1 MKALIS
7 YIRKYTEVKP
17 ESIIEWHFYQ
27 EFGINESI
35 YDINEKYGVYNG
47 QVDFVVQ
54 IADYIEKNLFLTS
67 NDELEIEILGDDLV
81 DEKFENVFFDKLI
94 IKYQK
99 GIRHSG
105 YVSLNDNF
113 NEKTKR
119 LNKVIIYLN
128 DTDIKRNY
136 NNTISTLIHELTH
149 AWEDY
154 NRNITNNLTLND
166 LISQKFGYKEN
177 IKQDN
182 SDNFYKTLAK
192 QIEYYLSKFEIN
204 AFLSELSVSLHKNR
218 KKIHGY
224 SDALNLFKKDD
235 TWKTYETLYNTINNF
250 SEIELSKFTMTYNSI
265 NKTSFT
271 ENKLLKKLNNRFEK
285 VFRKVLT
292 NVTKIYYDY
301 YTKNKV
307 NENLI
312 VRPNIGYIN
321 HLEKL
326 KFYKKPTWILNYL

>member
-1 MKALIS
+1 MKELIS
-7 YIRKYTEVKP
+7 YIRKYTEIKP
-17 ESIIEWHFYQ
+17 NSIIDWHFYQ

-35 YDINEKYGVYNG
+35 YDINEKYGAYNG

-166 LISQKFGYKEN
+166 LISQKFDYKEN
-177 IKQDN
+177 IKQDS

-204 AFLSELSVSLHKNR
+204 AFLSELSTSLYKN
-218 KKIHGY
+218 KNKIDNY
-224 SDALNLFKKDD
+224 SDAINIFKSDE
-235 TWKTYETLYNTINNF
+235 TWISYITLYKELNGL
-250 SEIELSKFTMTYNSI
+250 SEIKLSKFTMFYNDI
-265 NKTSFT
+265 NKTNFT

-292 NVTKIYYDY
+292 NAPKIYYDY

-312 VRPNIGYIN
+312 VRPNIGYIK

-326 KFYKKPTWILNYL
+326 KFYEKPTWINELS